1 MGSGDKGYAGTISQ
15 PRTLRTAALE
25 KVEASAL
32 EDNADYD
39 AQHGIPKSMVH
50 GEYDDAKS
58 QAASK
63 HVPRPSA
70 QNTPPFKLK
79 GA

>member
-1 MGSGDKGYAGTISQ
+1 MAKSDKGYAGTLNQ
-15 PRTLRTAALE
+15 PRTLRTIATEKGAAPEGLMDE
-25 KVEASAL
+25 
-32 EDNADYD
+32 ADYD
-39 AQHGIPKSMVH
+39 AANGVPKGVVKGS
-50 GEYDDAKS
+50 YNDAKS

-70 QNTPPFKLK
+70 QNTPPFKL